1 VLTEIKVRGKFGEC
15 LPPTQKHLKVIFFL
29 FQSSDVAFF
38 FDALHG
44 DRPLVLTIPSFL
56 NF

>member
-1 VLTEIKVRGKFGEC
+1 VLTEIKVRGKFGDC
-15 LPPTQKHLKVIFFL
+15 LPPTQKHLKVTFFL
-29 FQSSDVAFF
+29 FQSSDAAFF